1 MPPSSAVAI
10 VNLNAVQVLAL
21 ACVGIIAGVQIKRL
35 IPVLDRLN
43 VPASVVGGLIYAAVA
58 LLLRDRYMNFE
69 MDLVLRDMFMVAF
82 FTTIGMSASLRLL
95 KVGGIQVALFFGL
108 ATAGVVM
115 QNLVGVALA
124 KLLGLHL
131 LLGIIAGSV
140 TMAGGPATALA
151 FGGDFEKTY
160 GVAGALTFGLAA
172 AMFGI
177 VAGGLLAGFVGGSF
191 IERLRLHARSGQGR
205 MSAAETAEAAVYPAA
220 EPDEPTQL
228 RDESESESGPLMHT
242 VVAIAVAMGVGTLIS
257 AGFERTGVRLPA
269 YVGAMF
275 AAGILRNVDD
285 ATRWFGI
292 SQRQMDTVG
301 SIALNIFIV
310 MALLTLRLWEIVN
323 LAAPMMVIVAA
334 QILLVWLMA
343 SVVFR
348 LMGRDY
354 DAAVMSGGFT
364 GFMLGTSANA
374 MACLEVLSAKYGPA
388 PRAFLVVPIV
398 GAFLIDFTNAMV
410 ITAFANW
417 FR

>member
-95 KVGGIQVALFFGL
+95 KVGGVQVALFFGL

-131 LLGIIAGSV
+131 LLGI
-140 TMAGGPATALA
+140 
-151 FGGDFEKTY
+151 
-160 GVAGALTFGLAA
+160 VAGVRDDGGRTGDGACIRRGFREDVWSRGRVDLRACRGDVRDRSRGLARR
-172 AMFGI
+172 
-177 VAGGLLAGFVGGSF
+177 LCRGFVH
-191 IERLRLHARSGQGR
+191 RATPAARAIGAGR
-205 MSAAETAEAAVYPAA
+205 VSAAETAEAAVYPAA

-257 AGFERTGVRLPA
+257 AGFERSGVRLPA

-275 AAGILRNVDD
+275 AAGILRNIDD

-343 SVVFR
+343 S
-348 LMGRDY
+348 LC
-354 DAAVMSGGFT
+354 SG
-364 GFMLGTSANA
+364 
-374 MACLEVLSAKYGPA
+374 
-388 PRAFLVVPIV
+388 
-398 GAFLIDFTNAMV
+398 
-410 ITAFANW
+410 
-417 FR
+417 